1 MITCGSR
8 KYPYSPHGRSLELL
22 GGGDLKANNL
32 EAKYEAKLEFL
43 RVRRVQNKTPS
54 WGGGASMD
62 IFGNYTL
69 ISGCRHNSR
78 DLT

>member
-43 RVRRVQNKTPS
+43 RLRRVQNKTPS
-54 WGGGASMD
+54 WGGGGGKHGYFRELHTHLWVQA
-62 IFGNYTL
+62 
-69 ISGCRHNSR
+69 
-78 DLT
+78 

>member
-54 WGGGASMD
+54 WGGGKHGYFRELHTHLWVQA
-62 IFGNYTL
+62 
-69 ISGCRHNSR
+69 
-78 DLT
+78 